1 MGVKLMNHVTH
12 VFKSIQMSAE
22 KNFKLQDLI
31 DTLEMVQTP
40 GEEAPLDTP
49 IPLNFFLPKAT
60 DEFYR
65 HSNYVQYVQT
75 YHLTVSRDVL
85 QVQRLPAPASLH
97 GERGVDCLS
106 RASPGQPE
114 AAQPVP
120 EGHLLGREGRREE
133 AGTQQEED
141 QGVCMFNIQ

>member
-1 MGVKLMNHVTH
+1 M
-12 VFKSIQMSAE
+12 
-22 KNFKLQDLI
+22 
-31 DTLEMVQTP
+31 
-40 GEEAPLDTP
+40 
-49 IPLNFFLPKAT
+49 
-60 DEFYR
+60 
-65 HSNYVQYVQT
+65 
-75 YHLTVSRDVL
+75 SRDVL

-141 QGVCMFNIQ
+141 QGVHVQHTVNPKESLSLSLNLTLN